1 MAVNITNDQREF
13 ALFDLEQA
21 GDFAIGNP
29 SAISAEFAEIVGDTF
44 EAGDLEALL
53 SELVLGGGVEG
64 VEVGAI
70 DNDSLTLHLT
80 NEGGVSDE
88 VALDRV
94 AAISAVAQ
102 DGVDLANDAPEF
114 ALFDASTTTSFAI
127 EAPEAVSEELAT
139 LVGDGFDAED
149 AGPLLSEILLG
160 DGVEGVTLNT
170 LDDDSLTLA
179 FTNAAGVTDLVAWDN
194 VAPIADLAAG
204 SVDVADDQNEFAV
217 FSVSSDDEIEV
228 GDVSA
233 VSEELAEIA
242 GEDGL
247 DGGDLEALFG
257 KILSGDGVEGVE
269 HITVDNDSV
278 TLALSNGSATDTIVL
293 DGVADAIA
301 AVASADDDDNG
312 TEGDD
317 TDGDDDAPGVDVG
330 NDQAEFGLF
339 DLERTAIAIGDPA
352 AVSAEFAAIV
362 GETFGQGEGENDLLP
377 LLDELLYGD
386 GVDGVDL
393 AAIDNDSVSL
403 ALTGAGGTTDTVAI
417 DNVAVVESLALGF
430 VNLGNGRREFT
441 LVDLDDADAVVIGDA
456 ASVSVEFAEI
466 VGDEFT
472 FGAGD
477 LDLAR
482 LLDELLLG
490 DGVEGVALNTLDDD
504 SVTLEMTDDEGATD
518 VVAFDNVGAIAEL
531 AGPFVDVGN
540 DRAQFAIY
548 EPSEGDRL
556 FVGDPAAV
564 GSDGAFAGIVGDS
577 FEADDL
583 QAVFAEVLAGGGI
596 DGVELVTVDD
606 DSVTLALS
614 SGDGPADTLVFDGVQ
629 ETLAAISEGDGPDDG
644 DAAGAKNV
652 ILMVSDGAGFN
663 GWLAADYYQGL
674 AGEQSYQVTRPD
686 GTEPVVYGMS
696 HWSLNLVDEE
706 GNILPNGTDPAEA
719 AGAVPQGYDPQTRWD
734 AFENAFENDFPPVD
748 LDYTSYTDSAAAGTT
763 MHTGIKTAN
772 GRLNV
777 DWAGEESFET
787 IAEMV
792 MEEGRAA
799 GAVSSVMAAHATP
812 ASVIAHNVDRGE
824 YVEIFNEMIASDLD
838 VIMGGGHPLYDSSG
852 NALDPAELEEDD
864 YRYVG
869 GEETFADIA
878 EDGVVDGFVF
888 IDARE
893 DFEALAEGEDLPEK
907 VLGIARTG
915 TTLQASRERLD
926 DADTPSGMAFN
937 EDVPSLATMTVGALE
952 VLDQD
957 EDGFYLM
964 SEGGAVDWMGH
975 ANAMERYVEEQV
987 AFNEAVDAVIEWV
1000 EENSSW
1006 DETLLVV
1013 TSDHETGGIW
1023 GEGTYVNSEGG
1034 PVAEDRSDEAIEAA
1048 RFDPAEDEFIE
1059 FLPVQDRGE
1068 GELPGH
1074 QFASGNHTNEL
1085 VPLWAIGAGAEMF
1098 EEYDRTDL
1106 EAAELWGDQYDWDG
1120 AYIDNTALFEVMSR
1134 TFAEDETASALA
1146 L

>member
-13 ALFDLEQA
+13 ALFDLEE
-21 GDFAIGNP
+21 GDFAIGDP
-29 SAISAEFAEIVGDTF
+29 SAISAGFAEIVGDTF
-44 EAGDLEALL
+44 EAADLEALL
-53 SELVLGGGVEG
+53 SALVLGGGVEG

-94 AAISAVAQ
+94 AAISALAQ
-102 DGVDLANDAPEF
+102 GGVDLSNDAPEF
-114 ALFDASTTTSFAI
+114 ALFDVSTTTSFAI
-127 EAPEAVSEELAT
+127 EAPEAVSGELAT

-149 AGPLLSEILLG
+149 VGPLLSEILLG

-170 LDDDSLTLA
+170 LDNDSLTLA
-179 FTNAAGVTDLVAWDN
+179 FTNVGGVTDLVAWDN

-204 SVDVADDQNEFAV
+204 SVDVANDQNEFAV
-217 FSVSSDDEIEV
+217 FSVSPDGEIEL

-247 DGGDLEALFG
+247 DGGDLESLFG
-257 KILSGDGVEGVE
+257 EILSGDGVEGVE
-269 HITVDNDSV
+269 HVTVDNDSV
-278 TLALSNGSATDTIVL
+278 TLALLNGSATDTVVL
-293 DGVADAIA
+293 DGAAEAIA
-301 AVASADDDDNG
+301 AVASADEDADDTDDDG
-312 TEGDD
+312 D

-330 NDQAEFGLF
+330 NDRAEFGLF
-339 DLERTAIAIGDPA
+339 DLERTAIAIGGPA
-352 AVSAEFAAIV
+352 FVSGEFAGLV
-362 GETFGQGEGENDLLP
+362 GEGFEAGDLLP

-386 GVDGVDL
+386 GIEGAGL

-403 ALTGAGGTTDTVAI
+403 ALTGMGGTTDVVAI

-548 EPSEGDRL
+548 EVSEGDRL
-556 FVGDPAAV
+556 FVGDPATV
-564 GSDGAFAGIVGDS
+564 GSDGAFAGIVGEG

-583 QAVFAEVLAGGGI
+583 QAVFADVLAGDGI

-614 SGDGPADTLVFDGVQ
+614 SADGPADTVVFDGVQ
-629 ETLAAISEGDGPDDG
+629 DTLAAIAEGDGPDG
-644 DAAGAKNV
+644 GETAGAKNV

-674 AGEQSYQVTRPD
+674 AGEQSYQVVRPD
-686 GTEPVVYGMS
+686 GTEPMVYGMS
-696 HWSLNLVDEE
+696 HWSLNLVDED

-719 AGAVPQGYDPQTRWD
+719 AGAVPQGYDPAGRWT

-824 YVEIFNEMIASDLD
+824 YAEIFNEMVASDLD

-852 NALDPAELEEDD
+852 NALDPAELEEGD

-878 EDGVVDGFVF
+878 DDGEVDGFVF
-888 IDARE
+888 VDARE
-893 DFEALAEGEDLPEK
+893 EFEALAEGEDLPEK

-915 TTLQASRERLD
+915 TTLQASREGLD

-1048 RFDPAEDEFIE
+1048 RFDPSEDEFNE
-1059 FLPVQDRGE
+1059 FLAVQDRGE
-1068 GELPGH
+1068 GELPGF

-1106 EAAELWGDQYDWDG
+1106 EAAELWGEQYDWDG
-1120 AYIDNTALFEVMSR
+1120 AYIDNAALFEVMSR
-1134 TFAEDETASALA
+1134 TFAEDAAADPLV

>member
-13 ALFDLEQA
+13 ALFDLEE
-21 GDFAIGNP
+21 GDFAIGDP
-29 SAISAEFAEIVGDTF
+29 SAISAGFAEIVGDTF

-53 SELVLGGGVEG
+53 SALVLGGGVEG

-102 DGVDLANDAPEF
+102 DGVDLSNDAPEF
-114 ALFDASTTTSFAI
+114 ALFDVSTTTSFAI
-127 EAPEAVSEELAT
+127 EAPEAVSGELAT

-170 LDDDSLTLA
+170 LDNDSLTLA
-179 FTNAAGVTDLVAWDN
+179 FTNAGGVTDLVAWDN

-217 FSVSSDDEIEV
+217 FSVSPDDGIEL

-247 DGGDLEALFG
+247 DGGDLEALFEE
-257 KILSGDGVEGVE
+257 ILSGDGVEGVE
-269 HITVDNDSV
+269 HITVDDDSV
-278 TLALSNGSATDTIVL
+278 TLALSNGSATDTVVL
-293 DGVADAIA
+293 DGAAEAIA
-301 AVASADDDDNG
+301 AVASTDDDTDDDD
-312 TEGDD
+312 D
-317 TDGDDDAPGVDVG
+317 TDAPGVDVG

-352 AVSAEFAAIV
+352 AVSAEFAGLA
-362 GETFGQGEGENDLLP
+362 GEEFEAGNLLP

-386 GVDGVDL
+386 GIEGADL

-441 LVDLDDADAVVIGDA
+441 LVDLDDTDAVVIGDA

-504 SVTLEMTDDEGATD
+504 SATLELTDDEGATD
-518 VVAFDNVGAIAEL
+518 VVAFDNVGAIAAL

-548 EPSEGDRL
+548 DAAEDDAP

-564 GSDGAFAGIVGDS
+564 GSDGAFAELVGEG

-644 DAAGAKNV
+644 EAPGAKNV

-674 AGEQSYQVTRPD
+674 AGEQSYQVARPD

-706 GNILPNGTDPAEA
+706 GNILPTGTDPAEA
-719 AGAVPQGYDPQTRWD
+719 AGAVPQGYDPAGRWT

-777 DWAGEESFET
+777 DWAGEKSFET
-787 IAEMV
+787 IAEMI

-824 YVEIFNEMIASDLD
+824 YVEIFNEMVASDLD

-852 NALDPAELEEDD
+852 NAIDPAELEEGD

-869 GEETFADIA
+869 GEGTFEDIA
-878 EDGVVDGFVF
+878 EDGEVDGFAF

-893 DFEALAEGEDLPEK
+893 DFEALASGEDLPEK
-907 VLGIARTG
+907 VLGIARTR
-915 TTLQASRERLD
+915 TTLQASREDLE

-1034 PVAEDRSDEAIEAA
+1034 PVAEDRSDEAIGAA
-1048 RFDPAEDEFIE
+1048 RYDPSEDEFNE
-1059 FLPVQDRGE
+1059 FLAVQDRGE
-1068 GELPGH
+1068 GELPGF

-1085 VPLWAIGAGAEMF
+1085 VPLWAIGAGAEML

-1106 EAAELWGDQYDWDG
+1106 EAAELWGEQYDWDG
-1120 AYIDNTALFEVMSR
+1120 AYIDNAALFEVMSR
-1134 TFAEDETASALA
+1134 AFAEDAAASLA
-1146 L
+1146 

>member
-13 ALFDLEQA
+13 ALIDLEE
-21 GDFAIGNP
+21 GNFAIGNP

-44 EAGDLEALL
+44 EAGDLEVLL
-53 SELVLGGGVEG
+53 SELLLGGGVEG
-64 VEVGAI
+64 VVVGAI

-102 DGVDLANDAPEF
+102 GGVDLANDAPEF
-114 ALFDASTTTSFAI
+114 ALFDVSTTTSFAI
-127 EAPEAVSEELAT
+127 EAPEAVSGELAT
-139 LVGDGFDAED
+139 LVGDGFDVED

-170 LDDDSLTLA
+170 LDNDSLTLA
-179 FTNAAGVTDLVAWDN
+179 FTNAGGVTDLVAWDN

-217 FSVSSDDEIEV
+217 FSVSPDDEIGL

-257 KILSGDGVEGVE
+257 EILSGDGVEGVE
-269 HITVDNDSV
+269 HVTVDNDSV
-278 TLALSNGSATDTIVL
+278 TLSLSNGGATDTIVL
-293 DGVADAIA
+293 DGAAEAIA
-301 AVASADDDDNG
+301 AVASADDDDD
-312 TEGDD
+312 GDD
-317 TDGDDDAPGVDVG
+317 GGDDDDDDAPGVDVG
-330 NDQAEFGLF
+330 DDRAEFGLF

-352 AVSAEFAAIV
+352 AVSAEFAGLV
-362 GETFGQGEGENDLLP
+362 GDSFEADDLLP

-386 GVDGVDL
+386 GVEGAGLV
-393 AAIDNDSVSL
+393 AIDNDSISL
-403 ALTGAGGTTDTVAI
+403 ALTNPNGTTDTLAI
-417 DNVAVVESLALGF
+417 DNVEVVASLALGF
-430 VNLGNGRREFT
+430 VNFGNDRREFG
-441 LVDLDDADAVVIGDA
+441 LADLDGTDTVAIGA
-456 ASVSVEFAEI
+456 PASISEEFVGLVGEDFAFGGGEI
-466 VGDEFT
+466 
-472 FGAGD
+472 D
-477 LDLAR
+477 LTL
-482 LLDELLLG
+482 LLDEVLLG

-504 SVTLEMTDDEGATD
+504 SATLEFTNGQGATD
-518 VVAFDNVGAIAEL
+518 VIAFDNVGAIADL

-540 DRAQFAIY
+540 DRAQFAIF
-548 EPSEGDRL
+548 EPSEGGPL
-556 FVGDPAAV
+556 FLGDPGAV
-564 GSDGAFAGIVGDS
+564 GSDGAFAGIVGEG

-583 QAVFAEVLAGGGI
+583 QPLLAEVLAGDGI

-606 DSVTLALS
+606 DSVALSLS
-614 SGDGPADTLVFDGVQ
+614 SGDGPADTVVFDGIQ
-629 ETLAAISEGDGPDDG
+629 DTLAAIAEDDQPGDG

-674 AGEQSYQVTRPD
+674 AGEQSYQVARPD

-719 AGAVPQGYDPQTRWD
+719 AGAVPQGYDPSTRWT

-748 LDYTSYTDSAAAGTT
+748 LSYTSYTDSAAAGTT

-772 GRLNV
+772 GRVNV

-787 IAEMV
+787 IAEMAI
-792 MEEGRAA
+792 EEGRSA
-799 GAVSSVMAAHATP
+799 GAVSTVMASHATP

-852 NALDPAELEEDD
+852 NAIDPAELEEGD

-878 EDGVVDGFVF
+878 EDGEVDGFTF
-888 IDARE
+888 IDARG
-893 DFEALAEGEDLPEK
+893 DFEALAEGEDVPER
-907 VLGIARTG
+907 VLGIARTR
-915 TTLQASRERLD
+915 TTLQASREDLE
-926 DADTPSGMAFN
+926 DADTPSGMTFN

-952 VLDQD
+952 VLDQN
-957 EDGFYLM
+957 EEGFYLM

-975 ANAMERYVEEQV
+975 ANAMPRYVEEQID
-987 AFNEAVDAVIEWV
+987 FNEAVDAVIEWV

-1023 GEGTYVNSEGG
+1023 GEGTYTNSEGG
-1034 PVAEDRSDEAIEAA
+1034 PVAEDRSDEAIGAA

-1059 FLPVQDRGE
+1059 FLAVQDRGE
-1068 GELPGH
+1068 GELPGF

-1106 EAAELWGDQYDWDG
+1106 KAAELWGEQYDWDG
-1120 AYIDNTALFEVMSR
+1120 AYIDNAALFEVMSR
-1134 TFAEDETASALA
+1134 AFAEDETASALA